1 MREILKPARPI
12 WTGYAFAV
20 AAVGVAF
27 LFRFEADRLIG
38 DTISLPLCALAA
50 VFACLWITGPAYSV
64 RPALIATVLTT
75 TWYIL
80 DFQSGNPPAV
90 SATIHYALYIC
101 EAGLLCLFGRQL
113 RTARDL
119 AAKGED
125 WQRHLVE
132 TAGEGIWM
140 IDPAGVVAY
149 ANPRIAEILGCAE
162 DRIVGRKFETFLFP
176 EDHSAER
183 IRFQNRRPTA
193 KEQYDRRLRH
203 SDGSIVWTLACS
215 SIWSYNGKDVGVLT
229 MMTDIT
235 ERKKA
240 ENALRRSERKFRE
253 LFENIRE
260 GVYQTSPDG
269 RILAANPELLRMLSF
284 TSPEELNVPGV
295 VRDTFVDTDLHQSLR
310 DRLERDGSYAAV
322 EFQLRTRDRRIITVR
337 ENARVVRDENGH
349 VLYYE
354 GSLTDITERLRF
366 ERQLRQAQKM
376 EALGRLAGGIARD
389 FRTIGSGIAVRLRHV
404 LDSLP
409 PESPVRADLEAVAK
423 GVENGAALTRQI
435 LEFSQRQT
443 SERTAMDVNAVI
455 AQLEPDLRRLIAH
468 ETTLQLSLCADSTPV
483 LADPGHIR
491 QIVTSFVIH
500 AREFGGG
507 AGIIEV
513 VTAVDSDGPAAINTP
528 SLEPAPGNS
537 VRELLRSAVP
547 FVSLCVRGVAGTP
560 APQTPHENE
569 SGLLPGNARPWIGM
583 ATSQAI
589 LAQYGGMM
597 TAVIDAQTAESGK
610 GVRYSLYLPLAH
622 GAKTERSTAPSM
634 PSVATVLLVEEEP
647 LIRELSRDML
657 ERQGFEVLTAGTIDE
672 VKRLAAAG
680 EHFDVLIIARSGEDV
695 INLRPGVRVLF
706 ICGYSDE
713 APDST
718 PLPENAAILQK
729 PFSGESLARKVREL
743 LSKAQTATK

>member
-1 MREILKPARPI
+1 MTETLKPARPV

-27 LFRFEADRLIG
+27 VFRFEVDHLIG
-38 DTISLPLCALAA
+38 DTISVPLCALAA
-50 VFACLWITGPAYSV
+50 VFACLWTTGLGPA
-64 RPALIATVLTT
+64 LLATVLTT
-75 TWYIL
+75 IWYAI
-80 DFQSGNPPAV
+80 DFQSDHPPAT
-90 SATIHYALYIC
+90 SATIHYALYVL
-101 EAGLLCLFGRQL
+101 EASLLCLFARQL
-113 RTARDL
+113 RAARDL

-125 WQRHLVE
+125 WQRHLVQ

-140 IDPAGVVAY
+140 VDPDGVIAY
-149 ANPRIAEILGCAE
+149 ANPRMAEILGCSE
-162 DRIVGRKFETFLFP
+162 DEIVGCKFETFLFP
-176 EDHSAER
+176 EDHSSER
-183 IRFQNRRPTA
+183 IRFQNRRSGA

-215 SIWSYNGKDVGVLT
+215 SSYTYSGKDLGVLT

-240 ENALRRSERKFRE
+240 EHALRRSERKFRE

-349 VLYYE
+349 ILYYE

-366 ERQLRQAQKM
+366 EKQLRQAQKM

-389 FRTIGSGIAVRLRHV
+389 FRSIGQGIAARLQQAIN
-404 LDSLP
+404 SLP
-409 PESPVRADLEAVAK
+409 PESPVRADLFAVGK
-423 GVENGAALTRQI
+423 GLQNGAALTRQI
-435 LEFSQRQT
+435 LEFSERQIGH
-443 SERTAMDVNAVI
+443 STAMDLNGV
-455 AQLEPDLRRLIAH
+455 LGGLDPDLRSLISP
-468 ETTLQLSLCADSTPV
+468 ETELRISLCADSTPV

-491 QIVTSFVIH
+491 RIVTSFVIH

-507 AGIIEV
+507 ASLIEIA
-513 VTAVDSDGPAAINTP
+513 TTVDPDGP

-537 VRELLRSAVP
+537 IRELLRSAVP
-547 FVSLCVRGVAGTP
+547 FVSLSVRGVAAEQRTALP
-560 APQTPHENE
+560 SAHENE
-569 SGLLPGNARPWIGM
+569 PSVKPWVGM

-589 LAQYGGMM
+589 LSQYGGMM
-597 TAVIDAQTAESGK
+597 TAVIDAVTPESGK
-610 GVRYSLYLPLAH
+610 GVRYSLYLPLAS
-622 GAKTERSTAPSM
+622 GARLANEVETKRSAP
-634 PSVATVLLVEEEP
+634 VVLLVEEEP

-657 ERQGFEVLTAGTIDE
+657 ERQGFEVLTAGTTAE
-672 VKRLAAAG
+672 AKRIASTG
-680 EHFDVLIIARSGEDV
+680 EHFDVLITARTSED
-695 INLRPGVRVLF
+695 ISDLRPNLRVLYVS
-706 ICGYSDE
+706 GYSDE
-713 APDST
+713 EST
-718 PLPENAAILQK
+718 PFPESAAIIQK
-729 PFSGESLARKVREL
+729 PFSGESLARKVRDL
-743 LSKAQTATK
+743 LSKTQTAD